1 MVESP
6 QANSTASLDSLER
19 DVVAA
24 LSDAVKGGSQ
34 FLGGKNDVYSNVLPT
49 AVAAVVG
56 LGKGSSFFAADLM
69 SDRGG
74 KKSTG
79 NKNTTTVKKDVMPK
93 GGTSY
98 FGRREQ
104 AAKVQKVAPTPLKGG
119 KPNFRNQAF
128 VDKVAA
134 SLGLQDMS
142 MGKKNSF
149 QIQGVKAEP
158 NMIKNMAELEKIR
171 DLIEQMKKRPFS
183 NPNGSVNQ
191 ASLVKGI
198 GVGNED
204 AERKLTN
211 HSMNNSLLNNP
222 EIWDKMG
229 GAPPKFAS

>member
-6 QANSTASLDSLER
+6 QANSTMSLESLER
-19 DVVAA
+19 DVIAA
-24 LSDAVKGGSQ
+24 MSDAVKGSSQ
-34 FLGGKNDVYSNVLPT
+34 FFGGKNDIYSSVLPAT
-49 AVAAVVG
+49 VAAASG
-56 LGKGSSFFAADLM
+56 INKGISAFTEMYGND
-69 SDRGG
+69 G

-79 NKNTTTVKKDVMPK
+79 NKKTATVKKDVMPK

-98 FGRREQ
+98 FGRRKQ
-104 AAKVQKVAPTPLKGG
+104 AAEALKAAPPALKGS

-149 QIQGVKAEP
+149 QIRGVKAEP
-158 NMIKNMAELEKIR
+158 NITKNMAELEKIR
-171 DLIEQMKKRPFS
+171 ILIIRMKENPFS
-183 NPNGSVNQ
+183 NPNGTVNQ
-191 ASLVKGI
+191 ARLVDGV

-204 AERKLTN
+204 AERKLS
-211 HSMNNSLLNNP
+211 HGMNNSLLNNP

>member
-6 QANSTASLDSLER
+6 QANSTASLESLER

-34 FLGGKNDVYSNVLPT
+34 FLGGNNDVYSNVLPT

-134 SLGLQDMS
+134 GLGLQKMS
-142 MGKKNSF
+142 MGPGSF
-149 QIQGVKAEP
+149 KIKGVKAEP
-158 NMIKNMAELEKIR
+158 KMIKNVAELKKIR

-183 NPNGSVNQ
+183 NPNGTVNQ
-191 ASLVKGI
+191 TRLVKAV
-198 GVGNED
+198 GVGRRD
-204 AERKLTN
+204 AERKLSN
-211 HSMNNSLLNNP
+211 NSMNNTLLNNND
-222 EIWDKMG
+222 IWDKMG
-229 GAPPKFAS
+229 GSPPKFAS

>member
-1 MVESP
+1 MENP
-6 QANSTASLDSLER
+6 QPESTASLASLER

-56 LGKGSSFFAADLM
+56 LGKGSSFFAADLI

-149 QIQGVKAEP
+149 QIRGVKAEP
-158 NMIKNMAELEKIR
+158 NITKNMAELEKIR
-171 DLIEQMKKRPFS
+171 ILIIRMKENPFS
-183 NPNGSVNQ
+183 NPNGTVNQ
-191 ASLVKGI
+191 ARLVDGV

-204 AERKLTN
+204 AERKLS
-211 HSMNNSLLNNP
+211 HGMNNSLLNNP